1 MSELMR
7 LQKSRVITIQ
17 RCDKGRGLII
27 LDTPEYIRA
36 GEKHLTSSMR
46 KGDGTEVNFY
56 RKVDNDDLETAKK
69 EILAVLDEAL
79 KANVITEDEYKHMNP
94 MNDKKAARTY
104 MLFKVHKAHQEGSA
118 PPERPVIS
126 GSGLIT
132 ENPSKFCQHYMK
144 QVSKDHASFLR
155 DR

>member
-94 MNDKKAARTY
+94 MNDKKAARMYT
-104 MLFKVHKAHQEGSA
+104 GSS
-118 PPERPVIS
+118 I
-126 GSGLIT
+126 IT
-132 ENPSKFCQHYMK
+132 FRK
-144 QVSKDHASFLR
+144 
-155 DR
+155 

>member
-1 MSELMR
+1 MR

-17 RCDKGRGLII
+17 RWDKGRGLII

-94 MNDKKAARTY
+94 MNDKKA
-104 MLFKVHKAHQEGSA
+104 HQEGSV
-118 PPERPVIS
+118 PPERPVNS
-126 GSGLIT
+126 GSGTIT

-144 QVSKDHASFLR
+144 QVSKDHASFFR
-155 DR
+155 DTFDFL